1 MIHTATMLTVAIALF
16 GTGPKRPTTTELQGC
31 LVSLI
36 EEVKVPAEEEGRLVA
51 LEAREGLQVEAET
64 LLGLVD
70 DTMARMQQKVAKA
83 DHDVAELQADTD
95 VQIEVAI
102 KASQVTQAEY
112 EQAIDAN
119 KQARGA
125 LSLAEVRRRWFAWDR
140 SKSEIKKA
148 RMDKEVAKLT
158 AIGKAAELEAAGAGI
173 ERRRIKAPIDG
184 VIIEVFHHVG
194 EWVSPGEPV
203 FHLVR
208 MNRLRVE
215 GFLNAGQFD
224 PGDVV
229 GHATKVKVRLAH
241 GEATFDGKIVF
252 AHPLVDAKGE
262 FKVWAEVDNRQDR
275 AGQWLLRPG
284 LTANMTIDLRTSTAE
299 HRAGEAS
306 QRR

>member
-16 GTGPKRPTTTELQGC
+16 GTGQKRPTTTELQGC

-95 VQIEVAI
+95 VQIEVAT

-215 GFLNAGQFD
+215 GFLNAEQFD